1 MAGGIGTV
9 AILTGLL
16 ADEIRE
22 ARVHEKDETPELDD
36 DIEHVMPI
44 MADELEK
51 LRAKVSH
58 PEVVAALRKVHSE
71 TPEGGGAVSRTPSP
85 PFPRRRAR
93 GGARARLAFAACG
106 GDDDNAY
113 CVDQNDQ
120 IVENQYCD
128 DDAYNGGELVL
139 LVLRR
144 QPAAASFVTGAK
156 LKGGDRRSPPPTS
169 PRTRAAAASARA
181 RRPAPAASAAR
192 SARTAGAVDVH
203 RIEVEPRQGW
213 PAIIEEQGLIYWK
226 TELPDGSMMPYWHE
240 SNAYTLTSDE
250 VYEMEASV
258 RLLLEMLV
266 EAGDYIIESNLFSQ
280 MGIPGW
286 AVPRIKETWESEPP
300 MLYGRF
306 DFAYGPDGF
315 KLLEYNADTPTAL
328 VETAVQWHWV
338 QDVYGAGG
346 DQWNMVHEL
355 LVQRWKELLPRLP
368 GDRLYFLHT
377 TAENSGEDF
386 MTVAYMIETARE
398 AGLTCELM
406 PIEQIGLDPTHRL
419 RRHRRAARCAPSS
432 SSTRGSGWSTRS
444 SPTPRCGGWATSRA
458 RRCGS
463 SRSGRCCGPTR
474 ASCRCSGGS
483 TRTTRTCSPRS
494 SRTRSTR

>member
-1 MAGGIGTV
+1 M
-9 AILTGLL
+9 
-16 ADEIRE
+16 
-22 ARVHEKDETPELDD
+22 
-36 DIEHVMPI
+36 
-44 MADELEK
+44 
-51 LRAKVSH
+51 
-58 PEVVAALRKVHSE
+58 
-71 TPEGGGAVSRTPSP
+71 
-85 PFPRRRAR
+85 
-93 GGARARLAFAACG
+93 
-106 GDDDNAY
+106 
-113 CVDQNDQ
+113 
-120 IVENQYCD
+120 
-128 DDAYNGGELVL
+128 
-139 LVLRR
+139 
-144 QPAAASFVTGAK
+144 
-156 LKGGDRRSPPPTS
+156 
-169 PRTRAAAASARA
+169 
-181 RRPAPAASAAR
+181 
-192 SARTAGAVDVH
+192 H

-258 RLLLEMLV
+258 RLLMEMLV
-266 EAGDYIIESNLFSQ
+266 EAGDYIIASNLFSQ

-368 GDRLYFLHT
+368 GDRVHLLHT
-377 TAENSGEDF
+377 TAEKSGEDF
-386 MTVAYMIETARE
+386 MTIAYLVETARE

-406 PIEQIGLDPTHRL
+406 PIEQLGLHPEHRL
-419 RRHRRAARCAPSS
+419 RRPRGPRRCAASS

-444 SPTPRCGGWATSRA
+444 SPTPRSRAWATSRA
-458 RRCGS
+458 RRSGS

-483 TRTTRTCSPRS
+483 IPDHPNLLPAFFEDEEHELRATSASRCSRARA
-494 SRTRSTR
+494 RTR